1 MQMVLKTK
9 KGWESLDSQPFALQ
23 DGLEPT
29 TP

>member
-9 KGWESLDSQPFALQ
+9 KVENRKIPNLFALQ